1 MNYIIIAKPR
11 SKNWYVARRQIGGK
25 FSIIA
30 TCTDEH
36 YAMLI
41 VEALNRGNE

>member
-1 MNYIIIAKPR
+1 MNHLVIAKPR
-11 SKNWYVARRQIGGK
+11 SKTWYVARRQIGGK

-36 YAMLI
+36 HATMI
-41 VEALNRGNE
+41 ADALNRSNE